1 MSAPVAHAQ
10 RWWLR
15 PTIALPAVTLVIA
28 VVTLFT
34 PQPQEARGGDSRL
47 STYSASAQGA
57 RLLHDLAGRLGWT
70 PRRHLRPE
78 IPADSNAVI
87 ALLAPTVPMSGA
99 EAHAILEHVRGGGA
113 LLYVHAGRSPLTDS
127 LALRIGGGYRAE
139 VRPEIAGPIDEECA
153 DEDNGALPMW
163 LDGDMFLWSI
173 GSRDADRELVTFV
186 ETFPE
191 SPGAIF
197 GTQSRGRSRPAA
209 DSARVPRPAAI
220 GFQFGAGRVVAI
232 ADPDLL
238 RNDVVRVCRWA
249 ADVAFVRMLEYL
261 TPEGRRPIV
270 FDEFRQGHGHHPGTF
285 TAIAR
290 FFSRTAPG
298 QALGQLLLAG
308 IVLLLAAAPR
318 LVPPRDAGRIA
329 RRDPG
334 EHVQALA
341 RAYEKVGATRTAV
354 LRLLHGLRRRVARQG
369 PPAIAAEGSPDALL
383 DWIVRRA
390 PSAADDVSTVRHG
403 LAQPVA
409 SRDLVRI
416 AEAIRRIEDALTQS
430 PLARAGTTPRR
441 PTATTTPS

>member
-1 MSAPVAHAQ
+1 VSAPVAHAQ

-78 IPADSNAVI
+78 IPADSSAVI
-87 ALLAPTVPMSGA
+87 ALLAPTVAMSGA
-99 EAHAILEHVRGGGA
+99 EAHAILEHVRGGGG
-113 LLYVHAGRSPLTDS
+113 LLYVHAARNPLTDS
-127 LALRIGGGYRAE
+127 LALRTGAGHRAE
-139 VRPEIAGPIDEECA
+139 VRPEIAGVIDEKCA

-163 LDGDMFLWSI
+163 PGGNMFLWSVI
-173 GSRDADRELVTFV
+173 SRQPDRELVTFV
-186 ETFPE
+186 ENFPDA
-191 SPGAIF
+191 PGGIEM
-197 GTQSRGRSRPAA
+197 RGGGGIRVAG
-209 DSARVPRPAAI
+209 DSARAPRPAAI
-220 GFQFGAGRVVAI
+220 GFQLGAGRVVAI

-261 TPEGRRPIV
+261 TPEGRRPLV
-270 FDEFRQGHGHHPGTF
+270 FDEFRQGHGHHPGTL

-298 QALGQLLLAG
+298 QALGQLMIAG
-308 IVLLLAAAPR
+308 LVLLLAAAPR

-369 PPAIAAEGSPDALL
+369 PPAITTEGSPDALL
-383 DWIVRRA
+383 DWLVRRV
-390 PSAADDVSTVRHG
+390 PSAADDVSTIRHG

-430 PLARAGTTPRR
+430 PLARRGTPPRH
-441 PTATTTPS
+441 PTAPTTPS